1 MKLKVDLLPPLR
13 VGRVLSKTLLIMK
26 LTVVLL
32 MAACLQLHAEGY
44 AQKLTLNEKNV
55 PVQKIFELIE
65 QRTPYHFFYKDE
77 LLQNIGTVNIQV
89 KNATVEALLNECF
102 KQLPLTYSIVEKTII
117 IKRRVDPLPAEEDH
131 SVPLAEVKGQVKDA
145 DGNPIAGATVKNRR
159 TGQGTASD
167 AEGFF
172 SIEARVDDV
181 LEISSVGFE
190 AQAIKV
196 SSLQQLLT
204 VSLKI
209 AASELETTVI
219 VGYASQ
225 KKKTLTGAISTIS
238 GSEMVTTKNENPQNM
253 LTGKVSGVR
262 IAQRSAEPGAFNNA
276 FDIRGFG
283 APLIVID
290 GIPRSNADF
299 QRLNANDIENISVLK
314 DASAAIYGMR
324 SANGVVLIAT
334 RRGKN
339 NESILSYDGNYTF
352 QFPAGLP
359 KTVGIFDYLTLR
371 NEQAR
376 HNVNGGTPVFGE
388 DVFEEYRNGTR
399 KSYDWYP
406 LVWANYAPQTQH
418 NLSVTG
424 GNEKL
429 TYYVGG
435 GYMNQGSF
443 FKTNDL
449 NYNKYNLRSSLS
461 AKIGNRFTLDANL
474 NLVTETTNQ
483 PYQSAWWAIRSFWRQ
498 GPQIPAYAND
508 DPTKPYHGLI
518 EGDNP
523 ISFMDKDINGYR
535 NLRTSWIQP
544 IVSLRYD
551 IPGVPGLYAKTLFS
565 YDYSFSNNNI
575 YQKEYRQYRYDEASD
590 TYTTFTRQSPNRITR
605 QAYFNSQMLTQTSL
619 NYSSTFAGD
628 HKVDAAL
635 IWETQK
641 RQGDNFAAQRDL
653 ALPLPY
659 LLAGLPLNQIA
670 NMNTGSGAIY
680 EFTNLGLAGRL
691 NYAYK
696 GKYLAEFLFRND
708 GSSKFHNQHQW
719 GFFPGGSV
727 GWRISEEDFFRNTN
741 ALSFV
746 QQLKLRASYG
756 VTGDDGA
763 AAYQWAT
770 GYNYPGPSDSRN
782 FSGGYVF
789 NGNFIASANN
799 KGIPNPAIT
808 WFTSRTMDAGIDF
821 VGWNGLLGVTF
832 DYFIRRRDGLL
843 TKRAGGTPT
852 VVGAELPDENL
863 NSDATF
869 GYDFEI
875 THNNNVG
882 EFFYSLKGI
891 FSYARVKMRYV
902 ERAPNGSSY
911 WNWRNNQTDRLQNQ
925 WWGWTGNGRFESWED
940 IYNSPVYIGRG
951 TLPGDFRYEDWN
963 GDGEINDLDR
973 HPYQLSSTPWIN
985 YGLSANLSY
994 KGIDLFLLFQGSAL
1008 STVQYLEQ
1016 LQMPMWG
1023 SSESGAMVQFMDRW
1037 HPKDP
1042 AADPYDPATEWV
1054 PGYYGYTGTLSHV
1067 ESSYNSVNGAYFR
1080 LKSVE
1085 LGYTLP
1091 EKWIKK
1097 AGIKNTRFYVN
1108 AYNLLTATKV
1118 RYIDPEH
1125 PNETWGYL
1133 YPLNKTVSVGLNV
1146 TF

>member
-1 MKLKVDLLPPLR
+1 MRKY
-13 VGRVLSKTLLIMK
+13 LLI
-26 LTVVLL
+26 LL
-32 MAACLQLHAEGY
+32 LGGICIILSRQHTFAQNAE
-44 AQKLTLNEKNV
+44 Q
-55 PVQKIFELIE
+55 P
-65 QRTPYHFFYKDE
+65 R
-77 LLQNIGTVNIQV
+77 
-89 KNATVEALLNECF
+89 
-102 KQLPLTYSIVEKTII
+102 
-117 IKRRVDPLPAEEDH
+117 
-131 SVPLAEVKGQVKDA
+131 EVSGIVKDA
-145 DGNPIAGATVKNRR
+145 DEAPLSGVTVTVK
-159 TGQGTASD
+159 GKGSASGVITD
-167 AEGFF
+167 ESGAFKISVPGNNAVLVF
-172 SIEARVDDV
+172 SY
-181 LEISSVGFE
+181 VGFDTRE
-190 AQAIKV
+190 MTVGNQT
-196 SSLQQLLT
+196 SLT
-204 VSLKI
+204 VTLVKK
-209 AASELETTVI
+209 ADDAMEEVVV
-219 VGYASQ
+219 VGYATQ
-225 KKKTLTGAISTIS
+225 KKTTLTGAVASIS
-238 GSEMVTTKNENPQNM
+238 GTAMKTTKNENPQNM

-262 IAQRSAEPGAFNNA
+262 VAQRSAEPGAFNNA

-283 APLIVID
+283 SPLIVID
-290 GIPRSNADF
+290 GVQRSNADF

-324 SANGVVLIAT
+324 SANGVVLITT
-334 RRGKN
+334 RKGKN
-339 NESILSYDGNYTF
+339 NESVLSYDGNYTF

-359 KTVGIFDYLTLR
+359 KTVGIYDYLTLR

-376 HNVNGGTPVFGE
+376 HNVNNSTTPVFPE
-388 DVFEEYRNGTR
+388 QVFEEYRNGTR

-406 LVWANYAPQTQH
+406 LVWADYAPQTQH

-424 GNEKL
+424 GNDKL

-461 AKIGNRFTLDANL
+461 AKIGKMFTLDANL
-474 NLVTETTNQ
+474 NLVTEATNQ

-551 IPGVPGLYAKTLFS
+551 VPGVPGLYAKTLFS
-565 YDYSFSNNNI
+565 YDYSFQNNNI
-575 YQKEYRQYRYDEASD
+575 YQKEYKQYRYDEASD

-605 QAYFNSQMLTQTSL
+605 QAYYNSQMLTQTSL
-619 NYSSTFAGD
+619 NYSGTFAGD
-628 HKVDAAL
+628 HKVDAAV

-641 RQGDNFAAQRDL
+641 RQGDNFASQRDL

-659 LLAGLPLNQIA
+659 LLAGISQNQIA
-670 NMNTGSGAIY
+670 NMNAGSGAIY

-708 GSSKFHNQHQW
+708 GSSKFNNNYQW

-727 GWRISEEDFFRNTN
+727 GWRISEEDFFRNSS

-746 QQLKLRASYG
+746 QQLKLRGSYG

-770 GYNYPGPSDSRN
+770 GYTYPGASDSRN
-782 FSGGYVF
+782 FTGGYVF
-789 NGNFIASANN
+789 DGSFAGSANN
-799 KGIPNPAIT
+799 KGIPNPMIT
-808 WFTSRTMDAGIDF
+808 WYTSRTMDVGVDF

-832 DYFIRRRDGLL
+832 DYFVRRREDLL
-843 TKRAGGTPT
+843 GRLSGGTPT
-852 VVGAELPDENL
+852 VVGAELPEVNI
-863 NSDATF
+863 NSDLTY
-869 GYDFEI
+869 GYDFEV
-875 THNNNVG
+875 THNNNIGDV
-882 EFFYSLKGI
+882 FYSLKGI
-891 FSYARVKMRYV
+891 FSYARIKMRYQ

-911 WNWRNNQTDRLQNQ
+911 WNWRNNQNDRLQNL
-925 WWGWTGNGRFESWED
+925 WWGWTGNGRFESWDD

-951 TLPGDFRYEDWN
+951 TLPGDYRYEDWN

-973 HPYQLSSTPWIN
+973 HPFQMSSTPWLN
-985 YGLSANLSY
+985 YGLSANVSY
-994 KGIDLFLLFQGSAL
+994 KGLDVFFLFQGAAL
-1008 STVQYLEQ
+1008 STVQYVEQ

-1023 SSESGAMVQFMDRW
+1023 SGESGAMVQFMDRW

-1042 AADPYDPATEWV
+1042 NADPYDPATEWV
-1054 PGYYGYTGTLSHV
+1054 PGHYAYTGTIPEVS
-1067 ESSYNSVNGAYFR
+1067 SSYNSVNGSYLR

-1091 EKWIKK
+1091 SKWTKR

-1108 AYNLLTATKV
+1108 GYNLLTATKV
-1118 RYIDPEH
+1118 KYIDPEH
-1125 PNETWGYL
+1125 PNDTYGYL
-1133 YPLNKTVSVGLNV
+1133 YPMNKTVTVGLNV

>member
-1 MKLKVDLLPPLR
+1 MRKY
-13 VGRVLSKTLLIMK
+13 LLI
-26 LTVVLL
+26 LL
-32 MAACLQLHAEGY
+32 LGGICIILSRQHTFAQNAAQ
-44 AQKLTLNEKNV
+44 
-55 PVQKIFELIE
+55 P
-65 QRTPYHFFYKDE
+65 R
-77 LLQNIGTVNIQV
+77 
-89 KNATVEALLNECF
+89 
-102 KQLPLTYSIVEKTII
+102 
-117 IKRRVDPLPAEEDH
+117 
-131 SVPLAEVKGQVKDA
+131 EVSGIVKDA
-145 DGNPIAGATVKNRR
+145 DEAPLSGVTVAVKGARSSSAVITDESGVFKITVPGNNSVLV
-159 TGQGTASD
+159 
-167 AEGFF
+167 F
-172 SIEARVDDV
+172 SY
-181 LEISSVGFE
+181 VGFDTRE
-190 AQAIKV
+190 MTVGNQT
-196 SSLQQLLT
+196 SLT
-204 VSLKI
+204 VTLAKK
-209 AASELETTVI
+209 ANDAMEEVVV
-219 VGYASQ
+219 VGYATQ
-225 KKKTLTGAISTIS
+225 KKATLTGAVASIS
-238 GSEMVTTKNENPQNM
+238 GAAMKTTKNENPQNM
-253 LTGKVSGVR
+253 MTGKVSGVR
-262 IAQRSAEPGAFNNA
+262 VAQRSAEPGAFNNA

-283 APLIVID
+283 SPLIVID
-290 GIPRSNADF
+290 GVQRSNADF

-324 SANGVVLIAT
+324 SANGVVLITT
-334 RRGKN
+334 RKGKN
-339 NESILSYDGNYTF
+339 NESVLSYDGNYTF
-352 QFPAGLP
+352 QFPSGLP
-359 KTVGIFDYLTLR
+359 KTVDIYQYMTLR
-371 NEQAR
+371 NEAAK
-376 HNVNGGTPVFGE
+376 HNVNGGTPIFG
-388 DVFEEYRNGTR
+388 DAVFEEYRNGTR

-406 LVWANYAPQTQH
+406 LVWADYAPQTQH

-424 GNEKL
+424 GNDRL

-435 GYMNQGSF
+435 GYMSQGSF

-461 AKIGNRFTLDANL
+461 AKIGKNFTLDANL

-575 YQKEYRQYRYDEASD
+575 YQKEYKQYRYDEASD
-590 TYTTFTRQSPNRITR
+590 TYSTFTRQSPNRITR
-605 QAYFNSQMLTQTSL
+605 QAFFNSQMLTQTSL

-628 HKVDAAL
+628 HKVDAAV

-641 RQGDNFAAQRDL
+641 RQGDNFASQRDL

-659 LLAGLPLNQIA
+659 LLAGISQNQIA

-708 GSSKFHNQHQW
+708 GSSKFHSQQQW

-727 GWRISEEDFFRNTN
+727 GWRVSEEDFFRNTS

-763 AAYQWAT
+763 AAFQWAT

-782 FSGGYVF
+782 FTGGYVF
-789 NGNFIASANN
+789 DGNFAASANN
-799 KGIPNPAIT
+799 KGIPNQLLT
-808 WFTSRTMDAGIDF
+808 WYTSHTFDAGIDF
-821 VGWNGLLGVTF
+821 VGWNGLLGVTV
-832 DYFIRRRDGLL
+832 DYFMRRREGLL
-843 TKRAGGTPT
+843 GQLSGGTPT
-852 VVGAELPDENL
+852 VVGAQLPDVNL
-863 NSDATF
+863 NSDETY
-869 GYDFEI
+869 GYDLEV
-875 THNNNVG
+875 THNNNFG
-882 EFFYSLKGI
+882 EVFYTVKGI
-891 FSYARVKMRYV
+891 FSYARIKSRYV

-911 WNWRNNQTDRLQNQ
+911 WNWRNNQNDRLQNQ
-925 WWGWTGNGRFESWED
+925 WWGWTGDGRYESWDD

-951 TLPGDFRYEDWN
+951 TLPGDYRYEDWN

-973 HPYQLSSTPWIN
+973 HPFQMSSTPWIN
-985 YGLSANLSY
+985 YGLSANVSY
-994 KGIDLFLLFQGSAL
+994 KGLDIFFLFQGAAL
-1008 STVQYLEQ
+1008 STVQYVEQ

-1042 AADPYDPATEWV
+1042 NADPYDPATEWV
-1054 PGYYGYTGTLSHV
+1054 PGYYGYTGTIPEVS
-1067 ESSYNSVNGAYFR
+1067 SSYNSVNGAYFR

-1085 LGYTLP
+1085 IGYTLP
-1091 EKWIKK
+1091 SKWTKR

-1108 AYNLLTATKV
+1108 GYNLLTATKV
-1118 RYIDPEH
+1118 KYIDPEH
-1125 PNETWGYL
+1125 PNDTYGYL

>member
-1 MKLKVDLLPPLR
+1 MRKY
-13 VGRVLSKTLLIMK
+13 LLI
-26 LTVVLL
+26 LL
-32 MAACLQLHAEGY
+32 LGGICIILSRQHTF
-44 AQKLTLNEKNV
+44 AQ
-55 PVQKIFELIE
+55 
-65 QRTPYHFFYKDE
+65 
-77 LLQNIGTVNIQV
+77 
-89 KNATVEALLNECF
+89 NAG
-102 KQLPLTYSIVEKTII
+102 QP
-117 IKRRVDPLPAEEDH
+117 R
-131 SVPLAEVKGQVKDA
+131 EVSGIVKDA
-145 DGNPIAGATVKNRR
+145 DEAPLSGVTVTVK
-159 TGQGTASD
+159 GKGSASGVITD
-167 AEGFF
+167 ESGAFKISVPGNNAVLVF
-172 SIEARVDDV
+172 SY
-181 LEISSVGFE
+181 VGFDTRE
-190 AQAIKV
+190 MTVGNQT
-196 SSLQQLLT
+196 SLNVTL
-204 VSLKI
+204 VKK
-209 AASELETTVI
+209 ADDAMEEVVV
-219 VGYASQ
+219 VGYATQ
-225 KKKTLTGAISTIS
+225 KKTTLTGAVASIS
-238 GSEMVTTKNENPQNM
+238 GTAMKTTKNENPQNM

-262 IAQRSAEPGAFNNA
+262 VAQRSAEPGAFNNA

-283 APLIVID
+283 SPLIVID
-290 GIPRSNADF
+290 GVQRSNADF

-324 SANGVVLIAT
+324 SANGVVLITT
-334 RRGKN
+334 RKGKN
-339 NESILSYDGNYTF
+339 NESVLSYDGNYTF

-376 HNVNGGTPVFGE
+376 HNVNNSTTPVFPE
-388 DVFEEYRNGTR
+388 QVFEEYRNGTR

-406 LVWANYAPQTQH
+406 LVWADYAPQTQH

-424 GNEKL
+424 GNDKL

-461 AKIGNRFTLDANL
+461 AKIGKMFTLDANL
-474 NLVTETTNQ
+474 NLITEATNQ

-551 IPGVPGLYAKTLFS
+551 VPGVPGLYAKTLFS
-565 YDYSFSNNNI
+565 YDYSFQNNNI
-575 YQKEYRQYRYDEASD
+575 YQKEYKQYRYDEASD

-605 QAYFNSQMLTQTSL
+605 QAYYNSQMLTQTSL
-619 NYSSTFAGD
+619 NYSGTFAGD
-628 HKVDAAL
+628 HKVDAAV

-641 RQGDNFAAQRDL
+641 RQGDNFASQRDL

-659 LLAGLPLNQIA
+659 LLAGISQNQIA
-670 NMNTGSGAIY
+670 NMNAGSGAIY

-708 GSSKFHNQHQW
+708 GSSKFNNNYQW

-727 GWRISEEDFFRNTN
+727 GWRISEEDFFRNSS

-746 QQLKLRASYG
+746 QQLKLRGSYG

-770 GYNYPGPSDSRN
+770 GYTYPGASDSRN
-782 FSGGYVF
+782 FTGGYVF
-789 NGNFIASANN
+789 DGSFAGSANN
-799 KGIPNPAIT
+799 KGIPNPMIT
-808 WFTSRTMDAGIDF
+808 WYTSRTMDVGVDF

-832 DYFIRRRDGLL
+832 DYFVRRREDLL
-843 TKRAGGTPT
+843 GRLSGGTPT
-852 VVGAELPDENL
+852 VVGAELPEVNI
-863 NSDATF
+863 NSDLTY
-869 GYDFEI
+869 GYDFEV
-875 THNNNVG
+875 THNNNIG
-882 EFFYSLKGI
+882 EVFYSLKGI
-891 FSYARVKMRYV
+891 FSYARIKMRYQ

-911 WNWRNNQTDRLQNQ
+911 WNWRNNQNDRLQNL
-925 WWGWTGNGRFESWED
+925 WWGWTGNGRFESWDD

-951 TLPGDFRYEDWN
+951 TLPGDYRYEDWN

-973 HPYQLSSTPWIN
+973 HPFQMSSTPWLN
-985 YGLSANLSY
+985 YGLSANVSY
-994 KGIDLFLLFQGSAL
+994 KGLDVFLLFQGAAL
-1008 STVQYLEQ
+1008 STVQYVEQ

-1023 SSESGAMVQFMDRW
+1023 SGESGAMVQFMDRW

-1042 AADPYDPATEWV
+1042 NADPYDPATEWV
-1054 PGYYGYTGTLSHV
+1054 PGHYAYTGTIPEVS
-1067 ESSYNSVNGAYFR
+1067 SSYNSVNGSYLR

-1091 EKWIKK
+1091 SKWTKR

-1108 AYNLLTATKV
+1108 GYNLLTATKV
-1118 RYIDPEH
+1118 KYIDPEH
-1125 PNETWGYL
+1125 PNDTYGYL
-1133 YPLNKTVSVGLNV
+1133 YPMNKTVTVGLNV